1 MVQEDE
7 SVTRVGGATA
17 GLGTNSDWP
26 LADLCAVPSCT
37 EGLDLGGCVILTRS
51 LEPKAGKDQL

>member
-26 LADLCAVPSCT
+26 LADLCAVPSCAKD
-37 EGLDLGGCVILTRS
+37 LDLGVCVTLTRS
-51 LEPKAGKDQL
+51 LEPEAGVDQL